1 MATTIKQSLTAVGT
15 TNVAAVLACDFVVS
29 GTFAGTWKFEAL
41 INDEWLTIERG
52 TTSGAYLRV
61 AFALLRQVRFSV
73 ETFTSGTFSFS
84 LDGRDFG

>member
-1 MATTIKQSLTAVGT
+1 MATIKQNLTAVGT
-15 TNVAAVLACDFVVS
+15 TSAAAVIACDFVVG

-52 TTSGAYLRV
+52 TATGAYLRV

-73 ETFTSGTFSFS
+73 EAITSGTVSFS
-84 LDGRDFG
+84 LDGRDFV